1 MIKLNNVTKVYR
13 GFRAVDNLNLEI
25 KKGVVFGFLG
35 PNGAGKTTTIKMMAG
50 VLKPTEG
57 QVFIDGIDIDHD
69 PSEAKRRIGFVP
81 DQPFVY
87 EKLTGREFLQF
98 VAGLYGLNHS
108 QSLNGNMTQLLEL
121 FELSHWS
128 DELIESFSH
137 GMKQRLI
144 MCSALLHEPKVI
156 VVDEP
161 MVGLDPKAARL
172 VKDIFRD
179 QAQKGKTIFMSTHS
193 LEVAQEVCQEIAII
207 QAGKIIAT
215 GTAEDLK
222 RQAGVG
228 GNLENIF
235 LQDFLALETAS
246 PDPPLEHERRPLSWP
261 LSGSVSGPGCLSS
274 LAAYS
279 SISNLLR

>member
-1 MIKLNNVTKVYR
+1 
-13 GFRAVDNLNLEI
+13 
-25 KKGVVFGFLG
+25 
-35 PNGAGKTTTIKMMAG
+35 AG

-57 QVFIDGIDIDHD
+57 EVLIDGIDMAND

-121 FELSHWS
+121 FELRHWS

-144 MCSALLHEPKVI
+144 MCAALLHEPKVI
-156 VVDEP
+156 IVDEP

-172 VKDIFRD
+172 VKDIFRN
-179 QAQKGKTIFMSTHS
+179 QAQKGRTIFMSTHS

-215 GTAEDLK
+215 GTGEDLK
-222 RQAGVG
+222 RQAGVD

-235 LQDFLALETAS
+235 LKLTEGGTVA
-246 PDPPLEHERRPLSWP
+246 HEKS
-261 LSGSVSGPGCLSS
+261 LSS
-274 LAAYS
+274 S
-279 SISNLLR
+279 

>member
-50 VLKPTEG
+50 VLKPTQG
-57 QVFIDGIDIDHD
+57 QVLIDGIDIDHD

-108 QSLNGNMTQLLEL
+108 QSLNGNMTRLLEL

-179 QAQKGKTIFMSTHS
+179 QAQKGRTIFMSTHS

-235 LQDFLALETAS
+235 LKLTEGGTVA
-246 PDPPLEHERRPLSWP
+246 HEKS
-261 LSGSVSGPGCLSS
+261 LSS
-274 LAAYS
+274 S
-279 SISNLLR
+279 

>member
-1 MIKLNNVTKVYR
+1 MIKLNNLTKLYR
-13 GFRAVDNLNLEI
+13 GFRAVDNLNLQI
-25 KKGVVFGFLG
+25 KKGVIFGFLG

-57 QVFIDGIDIDHD
+57 QILIDGIDIDHD

-161 MVGLDPKAARL
+161 MVGLDPRAARL

-179 QAQKGKTIFMSTHS
+179 QAQKGRTIFMSTHS

-235 LQDFLALETAS
+235 LKLTEGGTVA
-246 PDPPLEHERRPLSWP
+246 HEKS
-261 LSGSVSGPGCLSS
+261 LSS
-274 LAAYS
+274 S
-279 SISNLLR
+279 

>member
-1 MIKLNNVTKVYR
+1 MIKLNNLTKVYR

-25 KKGVVFGFLG
+25 KKGVIFGFLG

-50 VLKPTEG
+50 VLKPTKG
-57 QVFIDGIDIDHD
+57 QVLIDGIDIAHD

-121 FELSHWS
+121 FELRHWS

-144 MCSALLHEPKVI
+144 MCAALLHEPKVI
-156 VVDEP
+156 IVDEP

-172 VKDIFRD
+172 VKDIFRN
-179 QAQKGKTIFMSTHS
+179 QAQKGRTIFMSTHS

-215 GTAEDLK
+215 GTGEDLK
-222 RQAGVG
+222 RQAGVD

-235 LQDFLALETAS
+235 LKLTEGGTVA
-246 PDPPLEHERRPLSWP
+246 HEKS
-261 LSGSVSGPGCLSS
+261 LSS
-274 LAAYS
+274 S
-279 SISNLLR
+279 

>member
-1 MIKLNNVTKVYR
+1 MIELTNLTKLYR
-13 GFRAVDNLNLEI
+13 GLRAVDNLTLRI
-25 KKGVVFGFLG
+25 GKGIVFGFLG

-50 VLKPTEG
+50 VLKPTAG
-57 QVFIDGIDIDHD
+57 QVVIDGIDIARD
-69 PSEAKRRIGFVP
+69 PSEAKRRVGFVP

-98 VAGLYGLNHS
+98 VAGLYGLNHV
-108 QSLNGNMTQLLEL
+108 QSLNGNINELLEL

-137 GMKQRLI
+137 GMKQRLV
-144 MCSALLHEPKVI
+144 MCAALLHDPEVI

-161 MVGLDPKAARL
+161 MVGLDPKGARL
-172 VKDIFRD
+172 VKDIFRK
-179 QAQKGKTIFMSTHS
+179 QAQKGRTIFMSTHS

-215 GTAEDLK
+215 GTAEELK
-222 RQAGVG
+222 KQAGVD

-235 LQDFLALETAS
+235 LKLTEGGTVA
-246 PDPPLEHERRPLSWP
+246 HEKS
-261 LSGSVSGPGCLSS
+261 LSS
-274 LAAYS
+274 S
-279 SISNLLR
+279 